1 MKRLLSE
8 STTALHQSATLHC
21 DTCQCTLHCLIVVAL
36 WRGATVELSGLM
48 QCTAVVSGLAQCSA
62 VWQQQCLCCKLQ
74 LSSGIRKPGSSS
86 SHRLKRPTLKI
97 SPMHSGAEQILSL
110 LPFYCF
116 LESNSNTA
124 AALLHLF
131 QLLLHR
137 FLSKLTTRVSFQNRK
152 DSFQLHGIQQFFY
165 LL

>member
-8 STTALHQSATLHC
+8 STTALHQSATSHC
-21 DTCQCTLHCLIVVAL
+21 DTCHCTLHCLMDVVL
-36 WRGATVELSGLM
+36 WKGATVELSGLM

-97 SPMHSGAEQILSL
+97 SPMQSAAEQIFSL
-110 LPFYCF
+110 LPFVYF
-116 LESNSNTA
+116 LESNSNT
-124 AALLHLF
+124 ALLHLF

-137 FLSKLTTRVSFQNRK
+137 FLSKLTTRVSFQK
-152 DSFQLHGIQQFFY
+152 GQDSFQLHGIQQFLY